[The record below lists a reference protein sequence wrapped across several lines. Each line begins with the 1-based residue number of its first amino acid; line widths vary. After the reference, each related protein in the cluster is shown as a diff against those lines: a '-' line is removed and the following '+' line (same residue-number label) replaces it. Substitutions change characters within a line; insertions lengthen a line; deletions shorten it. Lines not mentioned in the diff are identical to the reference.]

1 MRLKDKVCIITGGA
15 KGIGEATSYKF
26 AEEGAKV
33 VVADIDFAAA
43 ETAVANIKAK
53 GGDALAVKV
62 DVVNKE
68 SVAQM
73 VEQTMKKY
81 GRIDVLI
88 NNAGII
94 MDSQLSKMTDEQ
106 FNRVIDIN
114 LRGVYNCAKAVV
126 DIMIAQGSGVI
137 INASS
142 IVGLYGN
149 FGQTNYAA
157 TKFGVIGMAKSWA
170 KELGR
175 KGIRALAVCPGFID
189 TPILAPMPQ
198 KVIDSMVAKVPLGR
212 LGKPEE
218 IAATYAFL
226 ASDEASYITGV
237 AIEVGGGVTI

>member
-15 KGIGEATSYKF
+15 KGIGEATTMKF
-26 AEEGAKV
+26 IEEGAKV
-33 VVADIDFAAA
+33 VIADIDIAAA
-43 ETAVANIKAK
+43 DILVAKIKSS
-53 GGDALAVKV
+53 GGDALAIKV
-62 DVVNKE
+62 NVTNKE
-68 SVAQM
+68 SVAEM
-73 VEQTMKKY
+73 VTKTMDKY

-94 MDSQLSKMTDEQ
+94 LDATLVKMTDEQ
-106 FNRVIDIN
+106 FDRVIDIN
-114 LRGVYNCAKAVV
+114 LKGVYNCAKAVV
-126 DIMIAQGSGVI
+126 EIMIAQGSGVL

-149 FGQTNYAA
+149 YGQTNYAA
-157 TKFGVIGMAKSWA
+157 TKWGVIGMVKSWA

-175 KGIRALAVCPGFID
+175 KGIRAVAVCPGFID

-198 KVIDSMVAKVPLGR
+198 KVIDGMVAKVPLGR

-226 ASDEASYITGV
+226 ASDEAGYITGV
-237 AIEVGGGVTI
+237 AIEVGGGVTL

>member
-1 MRLKDKVCIITGGA
+1 MRLQGKVAIITGGA

-26 AEEGAKV
+26 AAEGAKV

-62 DVVNKE
+62 NVTDKASVVDM
-68 SVAQM
+68 VAK
-73 VEQTMKKY
+73 TMEKY
-81 GRIDVLI
+81 GRIDTLV

-94 MDSQLSKMTDEQ
+94 MDAQLTKMTDEQ
-106 FNRVIDIN
+106 FDRVIDIN
-114 LRGVYNCAKAVV
+114 LKGVYNCAKAVV
-126 DIMIAQGSGVI
+126 DVMVAQGSGVI
-137 INASS
+137 LNASS

-157 TKFGVIGMAKSWA
+157 TKWGVIGMVKTWA

-175 KGIRALAVCPGFID
+175 KGIRTAAVCPGFID

-198 KVIDSMVAKVPLGR
+198 KVIDGMVAKVPLGR

-218 IAATYAFL
+218 IAATYAWL
-226 ASDEASYITGV
+226 ASDEAGYITGV
-237 AIEVGGGVTI
+237 AIEVGGGVTL